1 MVGRWFELES
11 EALPHRAGLPSKVV
25 SFYIV
30 PLDPALPAKAGRG
43 TCRQTSPLKRDNM
56 GHEISDEIFEE
67 ALKEIK
73 GYVDITIDD
82 LKKIQEIAHRH
93 ARGKPG
99 LTSAPVNPSTPQPK
113 GRDLPSI
120 LAQAEGLRVDPEPCS
135 FPPSSKTGLGTVERV
150 KMSWKDYFSK
160 MKGGSKSPPGVGIS
174 ELLWTWF
181 GSAIA
186 VGVGFYLSLRYFEP
200 RDLVLII
207 TSFGASAV
215 LVFGAIKSPL
225 AQPRNLIGGT
235 VISAFIGV
243 ASYKL
248 FGNNI
253 ALAST
258 IGVSCSIAAMLLTK
272 TVHPPAGG
280 TTLIAIIGG
289 KEIHDLGFVY
299 PFLPAGAGVFLLLTA
314 GLLINNLSRNRK
326 YPEYWF

>member
-1 MVGRWFELES
+1 
-11 EALPHRAGLPSKVV
+11 
-25 SFYIV
+25 
-30 PLDPALPAKAGRG
+30 
-43 TCRQTSPLKRDNM
+43 M

-99 LTSAPVNPSTPQPK
+99 LTPAP
-113 GRDLPSI
+113 
-120 LAQAEGLRVDPEPCS
+120 
-135 FPPSSKTGLGTVERV
+135 V

-160 MKGGSKSPPGVGIS
+160 MRGGSKSPPGVGIS
-174 ELLWTWF
+174 ELLWAWF
-181 GSAIA
+181 GSAI
-186 VGVGFYLSLRYFEP
+186 GIGIGFYLSLRYFEP

-258 IGVSCSIAAMLLTK
+258 IGVSCSIAAMLLTR

-280 TTLIAIIGG
+280 TALIAIIGG
-289 KEIHDLGFVY
+289 KEIYDLGFLY
-299 PFLPAGAGVFLLLTA
+299 PFLPAGAGVFLLLIV

>member
-1 MVGRWFELES
+1 MS
-11 EALPHRAGLPSKVV
+11 EG
-25 SFYIV
+25 
-30 PLDPALPAKAGRG
+30 
-43 TCRQTSPLKRDNM
+43 KRT
-56 GHEISDEIFEE
+56 IPDEIFEE

-73 GYVDITIDD
+73 GYVDMTIDD

-93 ARGKPG
+93 ARGKPVP
-99 LTSAPVNPSTPQPK
+99 TPAP
-113 GRDLPSI
+113 I
-120 LAQAEGLRVDPEPCS
+120 
-135 FPPSSKTGLGTVERV
+135 

-160 MKGGSKSPPGVGIS
+160 MRGGSKSPPGVGIS
-174 ELLWTWF
+174 ELLWAWF

-235 VISAFIGV
+235 VISALIGV

-258 IGVSCSIAAMLLTK
+258 IGVSCSIGAMLLTR

-299 PFLPAGAGVFLLLTA
+299 PFLPAGAGVFLLLIA
-314 GLLINNLSRNRK
+314 GLVINNLSRNRK

>member
-1 MVGRWFELES
+1 MSES
-11 EALPHRAGLPSKVV
+11 
-25 SFYIV
+25 
-30 PLDPALPAKAGRG
+30 
-43 TCRQTSPLKRDNM
+43 KR
-56 GHEISDEIFEE
+56 EIPDHIFEE
-67 ALKEIK
+67 ALEEIK
-73 GYVDITIDD
+73 SYVDVTIDD

-93 ARGKPG
+93 ARGKPA
-99 LTSAPVNPSTPQPK
+99 LTSTP
-113 GRDLPSI
+113 
-120 LAQAEGLRVDPEPCS
+120 A
-135 FPPSSKTGLGTVERV
+135 

-160 MKGGSKSPPGVGIS
+160 MRGGSKSPPGVGIS
-174 ELLWTWF
+174 ELLWAWF
-181 GSAIA
+181 GSAI
-186 VGVGFYLSLRYFEP
+186 GIGLGFYLSLRYFEP

-253 ALAST
+253 VLAST
-258 IGVSCSIAAMLLTK
+258 VGVSCSIAAMLLTK

-280 TTLIAIIGG
+280 TALIAIIGG
-289 KEIHDLGFVY
+289 KEIYDLGFLY
-299 PFLPAGAGVFLLLTA
+299 PFLPAGAGVFLLLIV

>member
-1 MVGRWFELES
+1 
-11 EALPHRAGLPSKVV
+11 
-25 SFYIV
+25 
-30 PLDPALPAKAGRG
+30 
-43 TCRQTSPLKRDNM
+43 M
-56 GHEISDEIFEE
+56 GHEIPDEIFEQ

-82 LKKIQEIAHRH
+82 LKKIQQIAHRH
-93 ARGKPG
+93 ARGKP
-99 LTSAPVNPSTPQPK
+99 APTPVP
-113 GRDLPSI
+113 
-120 LAQAEGLRVDPEPCS
+120 A
-135 FPPSSKTGLGTVERV
+135 

-160 MKGGSKSPPGVGIS
+160 MRGGSKSPPGVGIP
-174 ELLWTWF
+174 ELLWAWF
-181 GSAIA
+181 GSAIG

-200 RDLVLII
+200 RDSIFII

-235 VISAFIGV
+235 VISALIGV

-248 FGNNI
+248 FGNDI

-258 IGVSCSIAAMLLTK
+258 IGVSCSTAAMLLTK

-280 TTLIAIIGG
+280 TALIAIIGG

-299 PFLPAGAGVFLLLTA
+299 PFLPAGAGVVLLLIVA
-314 GLLINNLSRNRK
+314 LVMNNLSRNRK